1 MATAALGLAVLL
13 SGCHAEPRL
22 QSASDKSA
30 PEQSTAASS
39 EAGSTVA
46 ESTAVGSTASG
57 PTAAGSTTAAATAAG
72 SAESVP
78 AGSTPAEPTATDSAP
93 TVGGTGAG
101 AFPSITTTS
110 FPDFPSSAAEPTDG
124 VAALAVLNSLAVK
137 GRAPKTGYQ
146 RALFGDAWIDDV
158 TVNGG
163 HNGCRTREDILRRD
177 LTDLQL
183 KPGTRGCAVL
193 TGVLLDPYTGKSIN
207 FLRGQDTSALIQIDH
222 VVALSDSWQKGA
234 QQLSQIQRENL
245 ANDPLNLLAVDGSA
259 NQSKGAGDAATW
271 LPANV
276 AVRCEYVARQIA
288 VKARY
293 QLWVTA
299 AEKDAIVGILES
311 CPGQTLP
318 TDAEV
323 AVPVLSG

>member
-1 MATAALGLAVLL
+1 MAAAALGLAVLL
-13 SGCHAEPRL
+13 SGCDATAGLRSATE
-22 QSASDKSA
+22 QSPAA
-30 PEQSTAASS
+30 STAAGFT
-39 EAGSTVA
+39 ETGS
-46 ESTAVGSTASG
+46 
-57 PTAAGSTTAAATAAG
+57 TAAGSIRTDSAESAAAAAAAAAGSSTAEPPAAG
-72 SAESVP
+72 SASTV
-78 AGSTPAEPTATDSAP
+78 GSTT
-93 TVGGTGAG
+93 AG
-101 AFPSITTTS
+101 AFPSMATPS
-110 FPDFPSSAAEPTDG
+110 FPVFPSNDVEPTSG
-124 VAALAVLNSLAVK
+124 VAALTVLNSLAVK
-137 GRAPKTGYQ
+137 GRAPKTGYL

-183 KPGTRGCAVL
+183 KPGTGGCAVL
-193 TGVLLDPYTGKSIN
+193 TGVLLDPYTGKIID

-234 QQLSQIQRENL
+234 QLLSQAQRENL
-245 ANDPLNLLAVDGSA
+245 ANDPLNLLAVDGTA

-271 LPANV
+271 LPSNV
-276 AVRCEYVARQIA
+276 AVRCEYVSRQIA

-299 AEKDAIVGILES
+299 AEKDAIVGILDS

-323 AVPVLSG
+323 AVPLLAG